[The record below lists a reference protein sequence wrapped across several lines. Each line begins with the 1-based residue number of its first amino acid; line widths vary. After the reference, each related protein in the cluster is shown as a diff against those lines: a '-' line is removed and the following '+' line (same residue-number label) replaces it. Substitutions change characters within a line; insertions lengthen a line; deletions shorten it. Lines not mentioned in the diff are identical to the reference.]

1 MPGQLGSPWYNP
13 YDPSALQA
21 GAQAQQQ
28 QQQLFQQV
36 TQAGRPVYGAQFQ
49 VNPRGAPLFGPITG
63 NIWQQSWFYQ
73 YPTAAITQRLAEM
86 GYSTHLTNPFTSF
99 ATSMAPG
106 LRLVYDILNPP
117 SANQESQAAGFLAF
131 AQQLPQLLLQSPSS
145 LAGTQLS
152 RRAIGQALRNFVP
165 GEQYGDFADQYR
177 LVDDILQNLGPLWLT
192 PTWQRIARQDLAQ
205 KLDDY
210 IRYYGSTNAQGMSF
224 LEFLTSTGFIDRYFG
239 R

>member
-63 NIWQQSWFYQ
+63 NIWQQSWFYR

-86 GYSTHLTNPFTSF
+86 GYSTHVTNPFTSF
-99 ATSMAPG
+99 ATSVAPG

-145 LAGTQLS
+145 LVGTQLS

-165 GEQYGDFADQYR
+165 GEQYGDFEDQYR

-192 PTWQRIARQDLAQ
+192 PTWQRVARQDLAQ

-210 IRYYGSTNAQGMSF
+210 IRYYGSANAQGMSF
-224 LEFLTSTGFIDRYFG
+224 LEFLTGTGFIDRYFG

>member
-1 MPGQLGSPWYNP
+1 MPGFFGSSWYNP
-13 YDPSALQA
+13 YDPNALQA

-28 QQQLFQQV
+28 QQHMFQQV
-36 TQAGRPVYGAQFQ
+36 TQAGRPVYGASFQ
-49 VNPRGAPLFGPITG
+49 VNPRGAPMFGPITG

-73 YPTAAITQRLAEM
+73 HPASAITQRLAEM
-86 GYSTHLTNPFTSF
+86 GYTTHLTNPFTQF
-99 ATSMAPG
+99 AAGMAPG
-106 LRLVYDILNPP
+106 LRLLYDIMNPP
-117 SANQESQAAGFLAF
+117 TGNQESQAAGFLAF
-131 AQQLPQLLLQSPSS
+131 AQQLPQMLLRPASS

-152 RRAIGQALRNFVP
+152 RRAVGQALRNFVA
-165 GEQYGDFADQYR
+165 GEQFGDFADQYR
-177 LVDDILQNLGPLWLT
+177 LVDDILQYLGGLWLT

-224 LEFLTSTGFIDRYFG
+224 LEFLTATGFIDRYFG